1 MSDLVLPLAAEQLLA
16 RLAVI
21 TEISARE
28 TLVLNASVR
37 QTPGLTLMTATSIG
51 QVQATVGLRRP
62 FNPYAY

>member
-21 TEISARE
+21 TELSARE
-28 TLVLNASVR
+28 TLALNASVR
-37 QTPGLTLMTATSIG
+37 QTPGLTLMTATNIG
-51 QVQATVGLRRP
+51 QVQAVVGLRRP